1 MATQITHVAIVS
13 NNYTL
18 LARWYD
24 AVFGMKADPDDIQET
39 AFSISDGYV
48 GMNINLRMPGR
59 QAGFDHFGFQ
69 VDDVETICAR
79 VREAYPDIEFLKRPG
94 NRTFAG
100 VSGHDPAGNVF
111 DLSQHGMANRAGVY
125 LDAGGRSG
133 QNPRHIK
140 HFALRAVQP
149 TLLSRFYRDVL
160 DLQELAKEPDDPNCY
175 LTDGTVTMVII
186 PWKITDYAGTGIER
200 PALDHLGFV
209 VESLDQFQADLERL
223 KGTDPTLAPRAMRAG
238 AEGAARQKLFMSC
251 RYGQHQLADPDGVL
265 IDVSEG

>member
-1 MATQITHVAIVS
+1 MPTQITHVAIVS

-18 LARWYD
+18 LTRFYD
-24 AVFGMKADPDDIQET
+24 VVFGMKSDPDDIQES

-111 DLSQHGMANRAGVY
+111 DLSQHGMANRG
-125 LDAGGRSG
+125 
-133 QNPRHIK
+133 
-140 HFALRAVQP
+140 
-149 TLLSRFYRDVL
+149 
-160 DLQELAKEPDDPNCY
+160 
-175 LTDGTVTMVII
+175 
-186 PWKITDYAGTGIER
+186 
-200 PALDHLGFV
+200 
-209 VESLDQFQADLERL
+209 
-223 KGTDPTLAPRAMRAG
+223 
-238 AEGAARQKLFMSC
+238 
-251 RYGQHQLADPDGVL
+251 
-265 IDVSEG
+265 

>member
-18 LARWYD
+18 LARFYD
-24 AVFGMKADPDDIQET
+24 VVFGMKADPDDIQET

-111 DLSQHGMANRAGVY
+111 DLSQHGMANPRSAES
-125 LDAGGRSG
+125 GRSTAS
-133 QNPRHIK
+133 
-140 HFALRAVQP
+140 ALSIAASVERNAATATRSRAFN
-149 TLLSRFYRDVL
+149 TAGNEARSRCRS
-160 DLQELAKEPDDPNCY
+160 
-175 LTDGTVTMVII
+175 
-186 PWKITDYAGTGIER
+186 GTG
-200 PALDHLGFV
+200 D
-209 VESLDQFQADLERL
+209 
-223 KGTDPTLAPRAMRAG
+223 
-238 AEGAARQKLFMSC
+238 
-251 RYGQHQLADPDGVL
+251 
-265 IDVSEG
+265 